1 MQYQHVNMDLT
12 FAPKFYYINMGILVA
27 INVSVHYN
35 FQLTRDLIPYWITS
49 YLKSLSYKDLDSQ
62 YVLCSN
68 CSQQVLS
75 TLANNRK
82 SGQC

>member
-49 YLKSLSYKDLDSQ
+49 YLKSLSY
-62 YVLCSN
+62 
-68 CSQQVLS
+68 
-75 TLANNRK
+75 
-82 SGQC
+82 